1 MGANLFGYGVTTLCQ
16 FTTVVGSVKRPLSLF
31 LFISQYNMCYLPFNA
46 RINICG
52 INKTRILSFMEWFFN
67 PINNIIMKMGEPMK
81 TKTHEF
87 HTRKIQTREIQ
98 TREIQ
103 TREIQTQTQNQTQT
117 HPKLQWNIIEIK

>member
-1 MGANLFGYGVTTLCQ
+1 
-16 FTTVVGSVKRPLSLF
+16 
-31 LFISQYNMCYLPFNA
+31 MCYLPFNA

-117 HPKLQWNIIEIK
+117 HPKIQWNIIEIK

>member
-1 MGANLFGYGVTTLCQ
+1 
-16 FTTVVGSVKRPLSLF
+16 
-31 LFISQYNMCYLPFNA
+31 MCYLPFNA

-52 INKTRILSFMEWFFN
+52 INKTGILSFMEWVFT

-98 TREIQ
+98 TQ
-103 TREIQTQTQNQTQT
+103 TQTQTQNQNQT
-117 HPKLQWNIIEIK
+117 HTKLQWNIIEIK